1 MLAIHNARSAMDW
14 YQKNLGAQ
22 VVMQLVDP
30 QGQVVHGEMKIGEA
44 FFMVAEENPAWNS
57 SPQTLQ
63 ATTVVLNL
71 LVDDP
76 DTLFQQALQAGATTI
91 FPLADQF
98 YGYRAGRLQDP
109 FGHQWILAKQ
119 IEQVSPE
126 EMQRRMDQMFQ

>member
-1 MLAIHNARSAMDW
+1 MLAIRDARSALDW
-14 YQKNLGAQ
+14 YRKYLGAQ
-22 VVMQLVDP
+22 EVMQLVDA
-30 QGQVVHGEMKIGEA
+30 QGNVVHGEMKIGDA

-76 DTLFQQALQAGATTI
+76 DTMFQQALQGGATTI

-98 YGYRAGRLQDP
+98 YGYRSGRLQDP
-109 FGHQWILAKQ
+109 FGHQWILGKQ

-126 EMQRRMDQMFQ
+126 EMQRRMDQMAQ

>member
-1 MLAIHNARSAMDW
+1 MMKSE
-14 YQKNLGAQ
+14 KLGTN
-22 VVMQLVDP
+22 VP
-30 QGQVVHGEMKIGEA
+30 KISTPKSRPGGGSTE
-44 FFMVAEENPAWNS
+44 WNS

-76 DTLFQQALQAGATTI
+76 DTMFQQALQGGATTI

-98 YGYRAGRLQDP
+98 YGYRSGRLQDP
-109 FGHQWILAKQ
+109 FGHQWILGKQ

-126 EMQRRMDQMFQ
+126 EMQRRMDQMAQ